1 MSGAGTRLIR
11 AAGLATAM
19 LFLLSPCSRAQ
30 DLFQGDLMDHRITI
44 TAGFIGTDVFIYG
57 VKQGAGDVV
66 VILRGPPVDYA
77 VRRKEHI
84 AGIWLN
90 TDRVDFPGIPSFY
103 AIASSKPIDEVMT
116 PAAQAH
122 EEVGIKQLKIV
133 PSEEVDATDV
143 AAFTEALVRLK
154 QSSGLYQHDAAT
166 ISFNNKPL
174 FSGKVHFPANV
185 PIGTYYIK
193 VLLLR
198 DGEVAGAQTIPLQI
212 SKGGFDA
219 QVYDLAHE
227 QAAAYGLSAI
237 LGALLLGW
245 AAHLVF
251 RKI

>member
-1 MSGAGTRLIR
+1 MSGFARWSFC
-11 AAGLATAM
+11 AM
-19 LFLLSPCSRAQ
+19 ALLLLLSPSSRAQ

-44 TAGFIGTDVFIYG
+44 TAGFTGTDVFIYG
-57 VKQGAGDVV
+57 VKQGPGDVV
-66 VILRGPPVDYA
+66 VVLRGPPVDYA
-77 VRRKEHI
+77 VRRKEHV

-90 TDRVDFPGIPSFY
+90 TDRVDYQGIPSFY

-116 PAAQAH
+116 TAAQAH
-122 EEVGIKQLKIV
+122 EEVGIKQLKIA
-133 PSEEVDATDV
+133 PSEDADATDL
-143 AAFTEALVRLK
+143 AAFTDALIRLK
-154 QSSGLYQHDAAT
+154 QSSGLYQSDAAT

-174 FSGKVHFPANV
+174 FSGRVHFPANV
-185 PIGTYYIK
+185 PTGTYYIK

-212 SKGGFDA
+212 SKGGSDA
-219 QVYDLAHE
+219 WVYDRAHD
-227 QAAAYGLSAI
+227 QAAAYGLCAI